1 MGCAVSDP
9 AVSLSRYLPT
19 EVNGW
24 RATGEDATYD
34 RATLYDYING
44 GAEPYLHYGFRQVL
58 VRRFVREG
66 QPPVVVDL
74 FDMGTPE
81 NAFGIFSFEREG
93 EEAGLGQGSEYV
105 AGYLRLWQGRFFASV
120 LAEDETPAAKDM
132 VFALGRA
139 MEGAIPKAG
148 GEPDLLKLLPAEGLA
163 RRRVRYFRH
172 HALMNQHYYVADE
185 NILRLGEDT
194 EAALAPYAAPDG
206 VLNLLLVRYPS
217 AERAGAALEHFLHV
231 YAPDAGGGTSV
242 RTENGKWMVAA
253 RRAALVV
260 VVFDAPTEEWGRSL
274 IESVRAGRGEGGS

>member
-1 MGCAVSDP
+1 MGCAMSEP
-9 AVSLSRYLPT
+9 AGSLSRYLPM

-24 RATGEDATYD
+24 RTAGEDATYD
-34 RATLYDYING
+34 RTTLYDYING

-58 VRRFVREG
+58 VRKFVREG

-74 FDMGTPE
+74 FDMGAPE

-105 AGYLRLWQGRFFASV
+105 AGYLRLWQGQFFASV
-120 LAEDETPAAKDM
+120 LAEDETPAVKDM

-139 MEGAIPKAG
+139 IEEAIPKAG
-148 GEPDLLKLLPAEGLA
+148 GEPDLLKLLPAEGLV

-185 NILRLGEDT
+185 NILRLGDDT

-206 VLNLLLVRYPS
+206 TVNLLLVRYPS
-217 AERAGAALEHFLHV
+217 AERAEAALAQFLHV
-231 YAPDAGGGTSV
+231 YAPEVGGGTAV
-242 RTENGKWMVAA
+242 RTEDGKWTVAA

-260 VVFDAPTEEWGRSL
+260 VVFVAPTEERGRSL
-274 IESVRAGRGEGGS
+274 IESVKPEGGEGG